1 MEVSFHSQEEK
12 FNLNNP
18 EKIISWLKEVC
29 KKEDVIV
36 RSLDYIFVS
45 DEHLLDINL
54 KYLNHDTYTD
64 IITFNLGDGNDIEG
78 EVYISIDR
86 VIENS
91 QKFKVEQT
99 QELNRVVLHGLLHLL
114 GYDDHTP
121 EEKAAMRLK
130 EDQYL
135 AVL

>member
-45 DEHLLDINL
+45 DKYLLDINL